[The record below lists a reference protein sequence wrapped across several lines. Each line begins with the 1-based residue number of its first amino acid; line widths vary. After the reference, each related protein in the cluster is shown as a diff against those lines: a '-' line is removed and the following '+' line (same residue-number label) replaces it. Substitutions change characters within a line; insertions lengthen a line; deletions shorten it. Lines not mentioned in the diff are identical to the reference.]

1 MKKVSGF
8 TLIELVVVIVILGIL
23 ASVAVP
29 KFVDISND
37 AKTAAVQGL
46 AAGVTSGSS
55 INYAVRVAR
64 GTGGTGYFKTAAS
77 AEWCTIANL
86 QNLMTTTIPTTGTDA
101 VTTVAAFT
109 PATTGLTGS
118 CVLTQRGV
126 SATATIIGV
135 VD

>member
-1 MKKVSGF
+1 MRKVTGF

-23 ASVAVP
+23 AAVAVP
-29 KFVDISND
+29 KFIDISTD
-37 AKTAAVQGL
+37 AKTAAIQGV

-64 GTGGTGYFKTAAS
+64 GVGGTGYWKTAAS
-77 AEWCTIANL
+77 AEWCSIANL
-86 QNLMTTTIPTTGTDA
+86 QNLMTTTIPAGT
-101 VTTVAAFT
+101 TTVAAFT

-118 CVLTQRGV
+118 CVLTLNGV

>member
-23 ASVAVP
+23 AAVAVP

-37 AKTAAVQGL
+37 ARTAAIQGV

-55 INYAVRVAR
+55 INYAVRVTR
-64 GTGGTGYFKTAAS
+64 GAGGTGYYKTAAS
-77 AEWCTIANL
+77 AEWCSTANL
-86 QNLMTTTIPTTGTDA
+86 QNLMTTTIPTGT
-101 VTTVAAFT
+101 TTVAAFA
-109 PATTGLTGS
+109 PATTGLSGS
-118 CVLTQRGV
+118 CVLTLNGV

>member
-1 MKKVSGF
+1 MKKHSGF

-23 ASVAVP
+23 AAVAVP
-29 KFVDISND
+29 RFVDISND
-37 AKTAAVQGL
+37 ARTAAIQGI

-64 GTGGTGYFKTAAS
+64 GAGGVGYQKTAAS

-86 QNLMTTTIPTTGTDA
+86 QTLMTTTIPAG
-101 VTTVAAFT
+101 VTTVPAFT

-118 CVLTQRGV
+118 CVLTLNGV
-126 SATATIIGV
+126 SATATVISV

>member
-23 ASVAVP
+23 AAVAVP
-29 KFVDISND
+29 KFVDISAD
-37 AKTAAVQGL
+37 AKTAAIQGV

-64 GTGGTGYFKTAAS
+64 GAGGAGYWKTAAS
-77 AEWCTIANL
+77 AEWCSIANL
-86 QNLMTTTIPTTGTDA
+86 QNLMTTTIPAGT
-101 VTTVAAFT
+101 TTVAAFT
-109 PATTGLTGS
+109 PATTGLSGS
-118 CVLTQRGV
+118 CVLTLNGV

>member
-1 MKKVSGF
+1 MRKVTGF

-23 ASVAVP
+23 AAVAVP
-29 KFVDISND
+29 KFVDISAD
-37 AKTAAVQGL
+37 AKTAAIQGV

-64 GTGGTGYFKTAAS
+64 GAGGTGYFKTAAS
-77 AEWCTIANL
+77 AEWCTVANL
-86 QNLMTTTIPTTGTDA
+86 QNLMTTTLPTGM
-101 VTTVAAFT
+101 TTAAAFT

-118 CVLTQRGV
+118 CVLTLNGQ
-126 SATATIIGV
+126 SATSTIIGV

>member
-1 MKKVSGF
+1 MRKVTGF

-23 ASVAVP
+23 AAVAVP
-29 KFVDISND
+29 KFIDISTD
-37 AKTAAVQGL
+37 AKTAAIQGV

-64 GTGGTGYFKTAAS
+64 GVGGTGYWKTAAS
-77 AEWCTIANL
+77 GEWCSIANL
-86 QNLMTTTIPTTGTDA
+86 QNLMTTTIPAGT
-101 VTTVAAFT
+101 TTVAAFT

-118 CVLTQRGV
+118 CVLTLNGV

>member
-1 MKKVSGF
+1 MKKQSGF

-23 ASVAVP
+23 AAVAVP
-29 KFVDISND
+29 RFVDISND
-37 AKTAAVQGL
+37 ARTAAIQGI

-64 GTGGTGYFKTAAS
+64 GVGGAGYQKTAAS

-86 QNLMTTTIPTTGTDA
+86 QTLMTTTIPAG
-101 VTTVAAFT
+101 VTTVPAFT

-118 CVLTQRGV
+118 CVLTLNGV
-126 SATATIIGV
+126 SATATVISV